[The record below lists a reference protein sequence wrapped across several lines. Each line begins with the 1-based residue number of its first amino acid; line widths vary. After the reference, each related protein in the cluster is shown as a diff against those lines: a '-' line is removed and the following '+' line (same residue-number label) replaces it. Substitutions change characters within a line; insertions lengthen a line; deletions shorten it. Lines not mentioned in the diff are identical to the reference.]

1 MVAAA
6 RDRTDGVASDI
17 STAAFVLRTRPH
29 GESDRLVTVITEE
42 HGKLTGIA
50 KGAKNSRRRFA
61 GTLEPFMQI
70 RAVFQM
76 RPHSDLVF
84 LQRCELVSPLHAF
97 TTDLAR
103 YAAGSYILELA
114 DRMVLGRESSV
125 DVYRLVREALED
137 IDRAGA
143 SDAVLGAFELRLLA
157 ASGYEPSLGTC
168 RSCGRPADGTPTVY
182 LVPERGGFLCRPCVR
197 PGEIVRPVSG
207 STTRRLTVLATASFE
222 DARRGESPTPEM
234 RAVTEALLLA
244 VTNGPLRSRAFLGL
258 GRVDSPIA
266 LR

>member
-1 MVAAA
+1 
-6 RDRTDGVASDI
+6 VASEI

-61 GTLEPFMQI
+61 GTLEPFVQI

-84 LQRCELVSPLHAF
+84 LHRCELVSPLHGF

-103 YAAGSYILELA
+103 YTAGSYILELA

-137 IDRAGA
+137 IDRSGA
-143 SDAVLGAFELRLLA
+143 NTAVLGAFELRLLA
-157 ASGYEPSLGTC
+157 ASGYEPSLGSC
-168 RSCGRPADGTPTVY
+168 RGCGRQADVSPTMY
-182 LVPERGGFLCRPCVR
+182 LIPERGGFLCRPCVP

-207 STTRRLTVLATASFE
+207 ATARQLALLAAASFA
-222 DARRGESPTPEM
+222 DARGGEVPTLEM

-244 VTNGPLRSRAFLGL
+244 VSNGPLRSRAFLNL
-258 GRVDSPIA
+258 GRVDSPTA